1 MLMRDS
7 EIVASIKAGDSGGL
21 AEAYD
26 KYAGPLYEYCR
37 FMLTDPGDAADAV
50 QDTFVIAAA
59 RAAGLRDPE
68 RLRAWLYAVARGE
81 CLRITRGGPDPA
93 GHEAMA
99 LSSGAAAAVTAHTA
113 GLPGAL
119 RAHTLALATGQD
131 PGAVAHRAAV
141 LGRAGKFGMHG
152 FPKPAH
158 GRAAAPR
165 PSPTPS
171 PTPSPGA
178 GRDHGHR
185 HRHHHR
191 GDGQ

>member
-1 MLMRDS
+1 MRDS
-7 EIVASIKAGDSGGL
+7 EIVASIAAGHSGGL

-68 RLRAWLYAVARGE
+68 RLRAWLYAVA
-81 CLRITRGGPDPA
+81 
-93 GHEAMA
+93 
-99 LSSGAAAAVTAHTA
+99 
-113 GLPGAL
+113 
-119 RAHTLALATGQD
+119 
-131 PGAVAHRAAV
+131 
-141 LGRAGKFGMHG
+141 
-152 FPKPAH
+152 
-158 GRAAAPR
+158 PR

>member
-7 EIVASIKAGDSGGL
+7 EIVASIAAGHSGGL

-37 FMLTDPGDAADAV
+37 SMLTDAGDAADAV

-81 CLRITRGGPDPA
+81 CLRITRGGSDSA
-93 GHEAMA
+93 GREAMEVQSRHG
-99 LSSGAAAAVTAHTA
+99 LGTAEVAA
-113 GLPGAL
+113 GLPAAL
-119 RAHTLALATGQD
+119 RAHTLALAAGRD
-131 PGAVAHRAAV
+131 PGAIAHRAAV